1 MVLPLVVIG
10 EVEKYTENTTA
21 RGHFTDRLRDDFS
34 RHFYRSISDSVEWA
48 YCHIFDEPYEL
59 GEKLGG

>member
-21 RGHFTDRLRDDFS
+21 RGHFTDRLKDF
-34 RHFYRSISDSVEWA
+34 YYGSISNSVARA
-48 YCHIFDEPYEL
+48 YQYIFGGSYEL

>member
-1 MVLPLVVIG
+1 MVIPLVVIG

-21 RGHFTDRLRDDFS
+21 RGHSTDRLRDY
-34 RHFYRSISDSVEWA
+34 FYSPISDSVEWA
-48 YCHIFDEPYEL
+48 YHDIFGEPSEL

>member
-21 RGHFTDRLRDDFS
+21 RGHFTDRIKNVSS
-34 RHFYRSISDSVEWA
+34 RYVYGSISDSVAMA
-48 YCHIFDEPYEL
+48 YQDMFGGSYVL
-59 GEKLGG
+59 GKRLGG

>member
-10 EVEKYTENTTA
+10 EVEKFTENTTA
-21 RGHFTDRLRDDFS
+21 RGHFTDRIENYHYGYLFE
-34 RHFYRSISDSVEWA
+34 SISDCVARA
-48 YCHIFDEPYEL
+48 YHDIFGEPSEL

>member
-21 RGHFTDRLRDDFS
+21 RGHFTDRIENYY
-34 RHFYRSISDSVEWA
+34 YRYGSISGSVAMA
-48 YCHIFDEPYEL
+48 YCDIFGGSHEL
-59 GEKLGG
+59 GKRLGG